1 MRSPAAICGM
11 FGLALV
17 LGCSDLESD
26 RQRVSGTVTFQGEP
40 IPYGDILFTPD
51 DAQKNSGPQGFATIR
66 NGRFDTSSA
75 DGKGY
80 GGGPAVI
87 RITGLSAEG
96 GTLLCEYEFR
106 IELPRGDSTN
116 AFDVPAKA
124 AARAASTRVP

>member
-1 MRSPAAICGM
+1 ML
-11 FGLALV
+11 GLALV
-17 LGCSDLESD
+17 IGCSEIEPD
-26 RQRVSGTVTFQGEP
+26 RLRVSGTVTFRGEP
-40 IPYGDILFTPD
+40 IPNGDILFTPD
-51 DAQKNSGPQGFATIR
+51 DAQRNSGPQGFATIR

-106 IELPRGDSTN
+106 IELPRDDSTH
-116 AFDVPAKA
+116 AFEVPAKA
-124 AARAASTRVP
+124 AARAASCRAP